1 VGPLSP
7 ALAKIPVRRV
17 SDFWK
22 PWDPSH
28 RRFGDIAVVVFLCV
42 QILDGVFTYFGVRT
56 WGPSVEGNPVVSSA
70 VTYVGLVAGLAV
82 AKLVAIGFGMVL
94 HLKRIHTLIAI
105 LTAFYLAVAILPW
118 AILFLS

>member
-7 ALAKIPVRRV
+7 ALAKISGRRV
-17 SDFWK
+17 ADFWK

-28 RRFGDIAVVVFLCV
+28 RWFGDIVVVVFLCV
-42 QILDGVFTYFGVRT
+42 QFLDGVLTYFGVRT

-70 VTYVGLVAGLAV
+70 VAYVGLGAGLAG
-82 AKLVAIGFGMVL
+82 AKLIAIAFGMVL
-94 HLKRIHTLIAI
+94 HLKRIHTLIAV